1 MELIFGLLL
10 IAGIFKLLEWIF
22 SFLLNKIGGVVYP
35 LKQYNLEEERKK
47 NSERVIAEL
56 IAEMKN
62 NELKYALMKQ
72 AKSDALLD
80 QQQNTK
86 IMDEYASINK
96 RINPINT
103 NKNIHKKDSTE
114 NFQNKKAYSE
124 PIEDDPLKAKGDR
137 YERYIGKRFED
148 KGELVIYNG
157 FILGFEDGGVDIAV
171 ISKDTK
177 TINLVQ
183 CKHWSLKILELDHI
197 EKIYEKLNTHNLDF
211 LRLSANQINEQ
222 LSTKKQ
228 NIEIEKSLL
237 TAQNNEKTLLIRKTL
252 YISSDKVVDLEIGK
266 HLIMM
271 QPNIFRY
278 QDMKIVVEKHL

>member
-1 MELIFGLLL
+1 
-10 IAGIFKLLEWIF
+10 
-22 SFLLNKIGGVVYP
+22 VVYP

>member
-1 MELIFGLLL
+1 LELIFGLLL